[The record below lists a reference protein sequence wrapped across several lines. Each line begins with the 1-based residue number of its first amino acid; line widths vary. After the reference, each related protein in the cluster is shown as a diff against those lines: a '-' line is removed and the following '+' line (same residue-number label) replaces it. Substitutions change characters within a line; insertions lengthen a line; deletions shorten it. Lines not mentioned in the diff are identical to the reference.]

1 MNSTRDKIIGYLAAG
16 VSQTLAAE
24 AAGVSDGYVSQLLD
38 SPGVREE
45 IAAKKSVKLERH
57 IEVDDTIESNE
68 KKALQIMG
76 RKLDSPVVSLGDAIK
91 AFSVLNAAKKKADAG
106 AAGNNAGQ
114 VDTVTFVLPKAA
126 RTMIQINSDNQIIEV
141 DGRTTAPLPSKAL
154 PSMQKE
160 LARQKTMELPH
171 IQDIKEK
178 ARRQDVET
186 ANSRLKD
193 ISTVIDGV
201 QVVI

>member
-24 AAGVSDGYVSQLLD
+24 AAGVSDGYVTQLLD

-114 VDTVTFVLPKAA
+114 VDTVTFILPKAA

-178 ARRQDVET
+178 ARRQDVEA